1 MEEAK
6 VSVIEYKSLYSSYC
20 YKYSS
25 REPSRMAMVIIGVNI
40 NEIYIPT
47 GNIVADDD
55 KDEFELALTRENVE
69 IVLDEM
75 RPFLQAD
82 G

>member
-6 VSVIEYKSLYSSYC
+6 VSVIEYKSLYSSYG

-25 REPSRMAMVIIGVNI
+25 REPSRMVIIGVNI